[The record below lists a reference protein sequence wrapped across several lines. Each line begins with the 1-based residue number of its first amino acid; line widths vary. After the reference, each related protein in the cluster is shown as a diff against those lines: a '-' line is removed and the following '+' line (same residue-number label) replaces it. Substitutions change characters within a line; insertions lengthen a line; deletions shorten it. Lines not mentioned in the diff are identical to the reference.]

1 MMRCMMHVHCNE
13 DLRVCAPCVPRVR
26 ALVPGQMGC
35 THARPMSSGR
45 CTHVHA
51 FVLQGA
57 QGSFEFPGPLST
69 MAPKFRRSVAR
80 GLTIKRKLNKKPAR
94 AGVAS
99 WSRLSVFNKGVVWG
113 MHVAGLKRSDML
125 AHVQK
130 TDGSEPRLHAIDDVV
145 AKKTANPK
153 WEGEST
159 HTGRPRELDAKE
171 EKDLVRLV
179 FKMRGKTKVTIPYCQ
194 KKLPFLRRVDATTVA
209 RALERAGLAWLTRR
223 LKSWVP
229 PEHKEERMCYSRI
242 LKNRREATM
251 LRFGF
256 TDGTTFYLAR
266 CDNEALQKQRGA
278 LGKMVW
284 KMASGRDG
292 LWDAN
297 VGASLYAKAQG
308 LPVKIWGFLANGRL
322 EYFVLPMD
330 GPRKTTHMNGTRYNE
345 LVQSKFAAWRHNCFH
360 DSQSVYLVQDHEACL
375 WQKRNLDALRGAGFV
390 VEPFPK
396 SSPDLNAIEGIWG
409 RLRQLLTEREPTQ
422 RETRAEFLVRLRR
435 TVSWMNDN
443 EKENMLRLCRNLKE
457 RADDVL
463 ENLGAKTKW

>member
-13 DLRVCAPCVPRVR
+13 DLRVCAPCVPRMR

-330 GPRKTTHMNGTRYNE
+330 GPKKTTHMNGTRYNE

-422 RETRAEFLVRLRR
+422 RETRAEFLLRLRR